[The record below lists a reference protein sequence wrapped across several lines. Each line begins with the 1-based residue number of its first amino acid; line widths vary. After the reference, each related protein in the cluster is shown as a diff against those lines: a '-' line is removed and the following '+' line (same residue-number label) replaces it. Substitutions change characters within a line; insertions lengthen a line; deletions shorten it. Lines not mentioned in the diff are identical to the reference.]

1 MELTVGSLKNKIGL
15 NFNAYKNM
23 TTTKFKSELKKRLRQ
38 LFFSY
43 WHTLR
48 DKLKDVGK
56 LSTYFDIKDNFH
68 MEKYL
73 HIKKFNIE
81 KPFANLELVHIIYV

>member
-1 MELTVGSLKNKIGL
+1 MHTKIWKPL
-15 NFNAYKNM
+15 NLNY
-23 TTTKFKSELKKRLRQ
+23 
-38 LFFSY
+38 
-43 WHTLR
+43 TLR

-68 MEKYL
+68 MENT
-73 HIKKFNIE
+73 HISKNFNID